1 MKKVLVLL
9 VGLGL
14 VISCDKEEALDD
26 SSNTFDTTS
35 IMAIVES
42 GNNNT
47 SRDVNRPG
55 SVLNWIETIDIT
67 ADHVGTIGGTYK
79 VSDTYTMVDDGSGEE
94 NFILENVALGENKF
108 EAFARSY
115 QQDAAEEFV
124 WVENKADAPW
134 EWVDAQRGRAPNTNF
149 RDTDNDSQ
157 IIYENPSAGQNAVNF
172 DMMAES
178 GRLIVAVKLSDEI
191 RNDFSS
197 NFVYVRYTVTYA
209 DGTTGTTS
217 TKVAF
222 NGNMNRMR

>member
-26 SSNTFDTTS
+26 SPSTFETTS

-55 SVLNWIETIDIT
+55 SVLNWIETIEIT

-108 EAFARSY
+108 EAFAKSY
-115 QQDAAEEFV
+115 QEDAAEEFV
-124 WVENKADAPW
+124 WVENEADTPW

-149 RDTDNDSQ
+149 RDTDNDSS
-157 IIYENPSAGQNAVNF
+157 IH
-172 DMMAES
+172 
-178 GRLIVAVKLSDEI
+178 L
-191 RNDFSS
+191 
-197 NFVYVRYTVTYA
+197 
-209 DGTTGTTS
+209 
-217 TKVAF
+217 
-222 NGNMNRMR
+222 